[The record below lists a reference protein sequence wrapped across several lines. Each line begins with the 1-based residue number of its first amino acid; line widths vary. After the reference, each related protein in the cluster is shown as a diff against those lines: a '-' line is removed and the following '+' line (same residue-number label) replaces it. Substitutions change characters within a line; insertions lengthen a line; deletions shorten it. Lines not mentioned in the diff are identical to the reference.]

1 MYFPF
6 LRGRQYELL
15 ALKEL
20 VQKSLLNDKIIPI
33 VEPIK
38 ISSTLKSTL
47 ELYNKENKPLA
58 LVLNTDAVVMEDIE
72 REQLYGFLK
81 GKIIPAVLVN
91 ESFKT
96 TIAKI
101 EEVGFA
107 KNQIIVVFTSEENAA
122 LFNDCFKDVDP
133 LFCLGP
139 DKRYFR
145 KLETYNKVLFDDHF
159 IKQAK
164 NSDYLKKDDEFFSE
178 DHLNYAE
185 DGYSGFGDYSII
197 GKEYDDSGFAPRAVA
212 IHIVYFDSSNILRI
226 HHFVSDSNYGI
237 EDVAGKFYEAIQ
249 KFEGFGPLKEIIN
262 STSAFGTLVNYAK
275 DGYYPGL
282 PTLKKLSIMHHIE
295 LLRKFLAE

>member
-145 KLETYNKVLFDDHF
+145 KLETNNKVLFDDHF

-197 GKEYDDSGFAPRAVA
+197 GKEYDDTGFAPRAVA

-262 STSAFGTLVNYAK
+262 STSALGTLVNYAK

-295 LLRKFLAE
+295 LLRNFLAE